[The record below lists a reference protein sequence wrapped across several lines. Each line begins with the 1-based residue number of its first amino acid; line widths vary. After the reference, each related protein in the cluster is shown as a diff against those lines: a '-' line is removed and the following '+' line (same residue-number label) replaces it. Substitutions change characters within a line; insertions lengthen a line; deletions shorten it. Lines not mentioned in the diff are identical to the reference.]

1 MYVVAST
8 TYDAAMTEVTYSAD
22 GVRDRILDAA
32 TECLLEQGI
41 DARLHAAIAER
52 AGVSRPTVYKYVGD
66 QEAILTAVLD
76 REVERFFAAAAPV
89 FSAMSEDATQGLDDA
104 IVFVVD
110 YARRHALLQM
120 ALHRY
125 PGLIL
130 PALTTNAQ
138 PLVEGVVAAFSE
150 HVEQRLAQSGG
161 SGDVRTMVE
170 WAFRIAVSL
179 VTTPSHSTQDEAA
192 LRRYLAELVEL
203 ADLVGQRT
211 PSR

>member
-1 MYVVAST
+1 
-8 TYDAAMTEVTYSAD
+8 MTDVTGSSD
-22 GVRDRILDAA
+22 DVRERILDAA
-32 TECLLEQGI
+32 TECLIESGI

-66 QEAILTAVLD
+66 QTAILTAVLD
-76 REVERFFAAAAPV
+76 REVERFFAAATPV
-89 FSAMSEDATQGLDDA
+89 FTAMNDDASQGLDDA

-110 YARRHALLQM
+110 YARRHTLLQM

-130 PALTTNAQ
+130 PALTTNSEV
-138 PLVEGVVAAFSE
+138 LIDGVVAAFSD
-150 HVEQRLAQSGG
+150 HVEQRLAQTGG
-161 SGDVRTMVE
+161 DGDVRAIVE

-179 VTTPSHSTQDEAA
+179 VTTPGSSTQSEAD
-192 LRRYLAELVEL
+192 LRRHLAELVKL
-203 ADLVGQRT
+203 ADLVGERT